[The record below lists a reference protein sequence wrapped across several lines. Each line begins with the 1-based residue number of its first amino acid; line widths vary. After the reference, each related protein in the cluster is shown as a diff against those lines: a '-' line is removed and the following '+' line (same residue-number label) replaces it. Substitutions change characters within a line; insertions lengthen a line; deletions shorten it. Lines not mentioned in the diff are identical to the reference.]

1 MDVENEKDWRCGD
14 GWYSLEMRSEG
25 GGRICGVV
33 TIIKKKCNV
42 VTMDS
47 FLDSYSRDGN

>member
-25 GGRICGVV
+25 GWEDMWG
-33 TIIKKKCNV
+33 
-42 VTMDS
+42 
-47 FLDSYSRDGN
+47 SYHN